1 MTFSCRSNA
10 DMVTLTKNESHVVL
24 LRFMMLITKV
34 NVNIMRVGSRSN
46 IPRLHR
52 HRVYDRISYDPFT
65 SVT

>member
-1 MTFSCRSNA
+1 
-10 DMVTLTKNESHVVL
+10 MVTLTKNESHVIL

-34 NVNIMRVGSRSN
+34 NVNTMRVGSRLN

-52 HRVYDRISYDPFT
+52 HRVYDRISHDPFT